1 MGVKGFQKGHIVSD
15 ETRAK
20 ISKANNMTPQE
31 AINIIE
37 DVTWKDN
44 GRHDGKIVP
53 AREIAIFALEKQIL
67 KKPIYEDV
75 GNVYGALKRTC
86 ANCGDVCLVSKDAKP
101 YERYCRFCGNLL
113 DDWSDTE

>member
-1 MGVKGFQKGHIVSD
+1 
-15 ETRAK
+15 
-20 ISKANNMTPQE
+20 MTPQE
-31 AINIIE
+31 AIDFFESFLKLIPANPYKESAQCSIIAL
-37 DVTWKDN
+37 K
-44 GRHDGKIVP
+44 KQVP
-53 AREIAIFALEKQIL
+53 